1 MQISRL
7 LVALCGTACV
17 ILSARAAESHSTN
30 TALAADLKKFK
41 LAPGLKAEL
50 VAAEPLLQN
59 PVAFSIDGRGRYFI
73 AESHRWATSVFDIT
87 QNTPWLLDDL
97 SFRTVND
104 RAAFLARQFATNFAV
119 LTNESELI
127 RLVEDRDG
135 DGVAETSSV
144 FADGF
149 RESTSGTAAGV
160 LAQGTN
166 VWFTSIPDLWRFTHH
181 AIRITNGPSVTR
193 DASSVKLASGLGVH
207 ISVSGHDV
215 HGLIRGHDGRI
226 YFSFGDRGV
235 CVTNR
240 EGVVLNVPDT
250 GGVLRCEP
258 DGRNLEIFCTGLRNP
273 QELAFDDYGNLW
285 TVDNDTAGADPCRV
299 LHLVEGGDYGWRAS
313 YQHMKGFGPW
323 VQEELWRGGLDG
335 ILPPAGT
342 VSQGPAGLAFYPGT
356 GLTPQLAGKFVHA
369 DFPGG
374 VWAYSVK
381 PRGASFELAD
391 KEKILW
397 NCWPTD
403 VDFGPDGALYVLDW
417 VESWVRSG
425 KGRIY
430 RLTAN
435 DQFPMTK
442 AQLDAVSETRRLL
455 GEGMSKRGE
464 KELLALLG
472 HADRRVRLEAQWELA
487 GRGTKSFG
495 SLSATAFK
503 SGNQFARLHA
513 LWGVGQ
519 VARRVQIGIQGGDL
533 SDELFAMIP
542 LVLDD
547 DPIVAGQAARVIAD
561 AQLFQVDVMLAEI
574 LSNAP
579 PALRFQ
585 AAMAYGTIMHKGQR
599 GSYSSKQRA
608 AQWLADKIPQARLL
622 AEKLIE
628 PGLTF
633 HPGWPETTGYLT
645 MNAGSDLFLQHAG
658 VRHWRRLEALE
669 SGWSQYQGL
678 SWSLANRATNSHP
691 AVRRAGIL
699 ALGMWT
705 NSFITNLV
713 ADSDPLVVLQAA
725 RTINASPV
733 DDAFPALASLVDDR
747 RFRDP
752 NWGWSALS
760 NLTPAGPFSANVRP
774 PRDQVLLRA
783 LNANFRVGEAKNAEA
798 LVRFAVGVRPSS
810 GAGTSGLPKASGQDS
825 NSRTANAAAPEDG
838 RTPGNLRAEALF
850 LLGAWEVLPAKVGD
864 LPIKP
869 TKDPNHGAVPTVNPE
884 NWPGWFDRVVGLYRP
899 LPPRPADDA
908 RRALAPQIAGLLS
921 DTDQVVA
928 QAALDAA
935 VKLRLTNAAP
945 TMLSLMRSTATPV
958 SLRKQIPGALAALNA
973 MELGEATKLALAESD
988 PAIRA
993 AALPHLGRL
1002 RSDEAVKI
1010 LSEMV
1015 AAALRGPN
1023 SQNDVR
1029 LAQAAFAALGG
1040 IASTDADAVLRAA
1053 MKRLVAGELNPAFE
1067 LELVEAAARR
1077 SDPEIKSS
1085 LASFEAARAKDAA
1098 LGSWRSVLNGGDA
1111 ERGKAIFFEKVEVQC
1126 SRCHAVKGQG
1136 GIVGPRLDGIGKQR
1150 TREYLLESIVFPN
1163 RAVAAGYE
1171 NVTLTL
1177 KNGAVHFGLVKGEDE
1192 KELRVESPE
1201 DGALRVAKADIVT
1214 RQRGL
1219 SAMPEGL
1226 AGALSRRELRDVV
1239 EYLAGLK

>member
-41 LAPGLKAEL
+41 LAPGLKAEV

-119 LTNESELI
+119 LTNDSELI

-240 EGVVLNVPDT
+240 EGAVLNVPDT

-323 VQEELWRGGLDG
+323 VSEELWRGGLDG

-342 VSQGPAGLAFYPGT
+342 VSQGPAGLAFYSGT

-374 VWAYSVK
+374 IWAYSVK

-435 DQFPMTK
+435 DQSPMTK

-455 GEGMSKRGE
+455 GEGMTNRGD

-472 HADRRVRLEAQWELA
+472 HADRRVRLEAQWELVE
-487 GRGTKSFG
+487 RGTN
-495 SLSATAFK
+495 SLSGLVKIAI
-503 SGNQFARLHA
+503 GGENQFARLHA
-513 LWGVGQ
+513 LWALVPVYESLTLNENVNELASLMSLLEDADTEIRAQAALFLGRVSFFNAERPTAELLFDASPRVRLFAVQAYTARWPVGRRRPARIHVSRYQ
-519 VARRVQIGIQGGDL
+519 RIVGGAARQIAKAIGKDAFAFQDAVGAGIAGKFPAREFNELLPRYPEEPFLAAAIASFLASTRRNTAFESNYAGKTSTESALALIWAIRRVPTSPLKDL
-533 SDELFAMIP
+533 LFNTSE
-542 LVLDD
+542 
-547 DPIVAGQAARVIAD
+547 R
-561 AQLFQVDVMLAEI
+561 
-574 LSNAP
+574 LS
-579 PALRFQ
+579 
-585 AAMAYGTIMHKGQR
+585 
-599 GSYSSKQRA
+599 
-608 AQWLADKIPQARLL
+608 
-622 AEKLIE
+622 
-628 PGLTF
+628 
-633 HPGWPETTGYLT
+633 
-645 MNAGSDLFLQHAG
+645 
-658 VRHWRRLEALE
+658 LEAV
-669 SGWSQYQGL
+669 
-678 SWSLANRATNSHP
+678 RA
-691 AVRRAGIL
+691 
-699 ALGMWT
+699 
-705 NSFITNLV
+705 
-713 ADSDPLVVLQAA
+713 
-725 RTINASPV
+725 INDTPV
-733 DDAFPALASLVDDR
+733 SVDYPALASLLEDP

-760 NLTPAGPFSANVRP
+760 NITPAGPFSANVRP